1 MVVLSNESRQKGV
14 VCADAVRFG
23 GGMGNISR
31 GGKTS
36 GLPRYLEGARYAA
49 QWSGFPYSVY
59 SPSEGKNDYTDD
71 IKRPQPD
78 NKLSQR
84 KFCVQSKGEGIGRSF

>member
-84 KFCVQSKGEGIGRSF
+84 KFCVQSKGEGTGRSF